1 LIVTI
6 TAPLPARLFAH
17 RLDCH
22 WTTLTAGPD
31 GLLVGFRDNP
41 DELIP
46 WQSLAVAQPVH
57 TGAAFHQLAFEGKP
71 ALRWIGRWHRHFWRA
86 FSQYLHQQH
95 EPDFALQ
102 LQRIE
107 TTVRHGY
114 VRSSTWS
121 QLQTQA
127 AALLHKSDA
136 ALVQAPARP
145 DLRYQ
150 RLGRIASGDPQLLQR
165 YREHY
170 LGRQQARHRSLFEKI
185 ERLPL
190 TASQQRACITL
201 DDNNLVLA
209 GAGSGK
215 TSTLIGRTAYLIASG
230 QTEPQDIL
238 LLAFGRQAA
247 DEMQQRLQQ
256 RLGIKLDA
264 TTFHALGQR
273 IITAVEGRR
282 PRISPLAEDDAKLGN
297 WVARQFEAL
306 LDRPEYRRQVLDYLL
321 RFRLPADSPFNFAT
335 ENEHQRF
342 MRSNGVRTLSGSVDG
357 SSDGAGGE
365 MHSSAACVIA
375 DWLWSQGIDYR
386 YRPAGIY
393 PLAPEQAPATAESA
407 IQPMQLV
414 PDFYLPAQDVCI
426 DLLLLDRDE
435 DTPAWIEPAAYL
447 GALDALRHADAANGQ
462 RRIELRFHQQQDGS
476 LVDALAR
483 QLSEQGVVA
492 QPKTDQ
498 MLLALVQQGALLQPL
513 GDLLSQMLRCHRT
526 LQPDATE
533 LRARIDA
540 SPAPQRLEQALLL
553 LQPLHA
559 AYRAQLIANDEIDFD
574 DMITKALDYVEQG
587 RFASPWQ
594 HILVD
599 EFQDISAL
607 RARLIRALRD
617 AVPGAAL
624 FAVGDDW
631 QSIYR
636 FTGSDVGLT
645 TDFAGFFGPAS
656 ISALDQT
663 FRFNSSI
670 GELASRF
677 VLRNPSQ
684 LPKHL
689 HSQTQVEA
697 PAVSLLAHRSRE
709 PARDPA
715 VLERILQLIS
725 QRRAAECGASC
736 TVMIMARNRFSLPDS
751 ARLAQLQQ
759 RFGQLQLESRSLHAA
774 KGREA
779 DYAIILGLESGKY
792 GFPAER
798 SLHPILDALLP
809 GGETFPH
816 AEERRL
822 FYVALTRARHRV
834 YLAYSSTRPSS
845 FVTELITDLYPIEQ
859 GEFESQH

>member
-1 LIVTI
+1 MS
-6 TAPLPARLFAH
+6 
-17 RLDCH
+17 
-22 WTTLTAGPD
+22 AGPE
-31 GLLVGFRDNP
+31 GLLIGFRDAP

-46 WQSLAVAQPVH
+46 WQDLARAQHVH
-57 TGAAFHQLAFEGKP
+57 TGAAFHRLALEGKP

-95 EPDFALQ
+95 EPDFAVQ

-107 TTVRHGY
+107 TAVRQGY

-121 QLQTQA
+121 QLQAQA
-127 AALLHKSDA
+127 AALLQHRDA

-170 LGRQQARHRSLFEKI
+170 LSRQQTRHRTLFDQI

-190 TASQQRACITL
+190 TPSQQRACITL

-215 TSTLIGRTAYLIASG
+215 TSTLIGRAAYLIASD
-230 QTEPQDIL
+230 QAEPQDIL

-282 PRISPLAEDDAKLGN
+282 PRISPFAEDDAKLGS
-297 WVARQFEAL
+297 WVASQFEAL
-306 LDRPEYRRQVLDYLL
+306 LETPEYRRELIAYLL
-321 RFRLPADSPFNFAT
+321 RFRFPADSPFDFAT
-335 ENEHQRF
+335 QNEHQRF
-342 MRSNGVRTLSGSVDG
+342 VRSNGVCTLSDSVD
-357 SSDGAGGE
+357 DAAGE
-365 MHSSAACVIA
+365 EIQSSAAGVIA
-375 DWLWSQGIDYR
+375 DWLWSQGINYR

-393 PLAPEQAPATAESA
+393 SLAPPQTPATAQGT
-407 IQPMQLV
+407 IQPMLLV
-414 PDFYLPAQDVCI
+414 PDFYLPAQDICI

-435 DTPAWIEPAAYL
+435 DSPAWIEPAAYQR
-447 GALDALRHADAANGQ
+447 ALDALRHADTANGQ
-462 RRIELRFHQQQDGS
+462 RRIELQFHQQQDGS
-476 LVDALAR
+476 LIDDLAR
-483 QLSEQGVVA
+483 QLSERGVVA
-492 QPKTDQ
+492 QPKTDPQ
-498 MLLALVQQGALLQPL
+498 ILARLQDGAQLQPL
-513 GDLLSQMLRCHRT
+513 CDLLTQMLRSYRT
-526 LQPDATE
+526 LQPDAVE

-540 SPAPQRLEQALLL
+540 SPGSQQLEQALRL
-553 LQPLHA
+553 LQPLHS
-559 AYRAQLIANDEIDFD
+559 AYRAELAAHDEIDFD
-574 DMITKALDYVEQG
+574 DMIAKALEYVEQG

-677 VLRNPSQ
+677 VLRNPAQ
-684 LPKHL
+684 LPKQL
-689 HSQTQVEA
+689 HSQTQVET

-709 PARDPA
+709 PAKDA
-715 VLERILQLIS
+715 GVLERALEVIS
-725 QRRAAECGASC
+725 QRFAAAGGASC

-751 ARLAQLQQ
+751 ARLAFLQR
-759 RFGQLQLESRSLHAA
+759 RFGQLQLQSRTLHAA

-798 SLHPILDALLP
+798 RLHPVQDALLP
-809 GGETFPH
+809 GGETYPH

-834 YLAYSSTRPSS
+834 YLVYNSTRPSC
-845 FVTELITDLYPIEQ
+845 FVTELIADQYPIEQ
-859 GEFESQH
+859 HEFEPAH